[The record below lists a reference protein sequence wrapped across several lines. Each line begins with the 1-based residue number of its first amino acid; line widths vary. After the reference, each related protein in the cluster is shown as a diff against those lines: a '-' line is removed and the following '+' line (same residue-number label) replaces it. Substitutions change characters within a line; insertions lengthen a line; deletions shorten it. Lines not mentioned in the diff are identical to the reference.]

1 MNMTLREKF
10 QSFPHSTD
18 SMKTIAYFAGA
29 RSGSDPRFEEAALAV
44 GRFCGRH
51 ACLAKYGASR
61 HGLMGAF
68 ALGFKEA
75 AEESRSG
82 GKLFGVVPE
91 KFAKI
96 NQPET
101 MGIEFLLTKDLTE
114 RKHHLLEKVDAF
126 LVLPGG
132 TGTLDEIFEVT
143 EQDYLPADRDPSF
156 TDYAIR
162 PIYILNLNGYY
173 DHTIAQFQ
181 RMMDE
186 GFLIPQ
192 KIAAIHFYNTLDE
205 YLKALERFFE
215 A

>member
-1 MNMTLREKF
+1 
-10 QSFPHSTD
+10 
-18 SMKTIAYFAGA
+18 MKTISFFAGA
-29 RSGSDPRFEEAALAV
+29 RSGSNPEYERAADAV
-44 GRFCGRH
+44 GRFCGKYN
-51 ACLAKYGASR
+51 CLAKYGASR

-68 ALGFKEA
+68 AHGLQEGAKEA
-75 AEESRSG
+75 RSEA
-82 GKLFGVVPE
+82 KILGVVPK

-101 MGIEFLLTKDLTE
+101 MGIEFILTEDLTE
-114 RKHHLLEKVDAF
+114 RKRLLLEKVDAF

-132 TGTLDEIFEVT
+132 TGTLDEIYEVT
-143 EQDYLPADRDPSF
+143 EQDYLPADRDPSYI
-156 TDYAIR
+156 DYAIR

-173 DHTIAQFQ
+173 DATIAQFQ

-192 KIAAIHFYNTLDE
+192 KIAAVHFYNTVDE

-215 A
+215 G